1 MIQRLIN
8 DSNSGNCQRVMQW
21 LNQCDINSVKKKIRN
36 NAYEDGIMT
45 AQKFRRDEL
54 IEISRDESKSVNVD
68 RFSVISY

>member
-36 NAYEDGIMT
+36 NAYEGGIMT